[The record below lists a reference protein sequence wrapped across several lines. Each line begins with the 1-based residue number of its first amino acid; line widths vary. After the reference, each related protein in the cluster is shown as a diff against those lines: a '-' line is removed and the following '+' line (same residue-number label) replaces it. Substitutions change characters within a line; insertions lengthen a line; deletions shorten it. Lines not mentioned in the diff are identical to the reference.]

1 MVDRYNAESDGA
13 YLKYKLNENGDCV
26 MYEDYQDLEAEI
38 VKLQEKSDKFEETI
52 AGLKNVVLNLAVLS
66 ESNTELRAENEK
78 LQGAKVKK

>member
-52 AGLKNVVLNLAVLS
+52 AGLKNVLAVLS